1 MHVRRQPR
9 LAARRAIEVVVDQ
22 ARDATSDRNWR
33 RSPFSRLSS
42 QCPRHC
48 TRSGTAGC
56 QRALCHIATEALR
69 NALLHAQER
78 RIEVEIRYHPREFRL
93 RGRDDG
99 RGIDP
104 QILQGS
110 RAGHFGIPGM
120 RERAR
125 LVGGSPAFCS
135 KPDCGTE
142 IDLTVPAS
150 LAYAKELASPTL
162 AAKIRRILSCA
173 RPRFIQP

>member
-1 MHVRRQPR
+1 LEVAIGSFGQELAGQPHSPDFQVNVQGVAYG
-9 LAARRAIEVVVDQ
+9 LAPLVANEVY
-22 ARDATSDRNWR
+22 N
-33 RSPFSRLSS
+33 
-42 QCPRHC
+42 
-48 TRSGTAGC
+48 
-56 QRALCHIATEALR
+56 IAAEALR
-69 NALLHAQER
+69 NAFQHALAR
-78 RIEVEIRYHPREFRL
+78 RIEVEIGYHPREFRL
-93 RGRDDG
+93 RVRDDG

-125 LVGGSPAFCS
+125 LVGGSLAFWS

-150 LAYAKELASPTL
+150 LAYAKELASLTL
-162 AAKIRRILSCA
+162 AAKIRRILSRSRYHVPPA
-173 RPRFIQP
+173 ISED